1 MSRGSIPL
9 TDVRLEQLREYS
21 EQYNQPVSA
30 VEVDGNSYAIGFDQ
44 WGSSGLAAVW
54 AEENTRESI
63 FSALRRKEA
72 FATTGPRVTVRF
84 FAGFD
89 LTSIDVNAESLVE
102 EAYDKG
108 VPMGA
113 DLFADGEKVPE
124 FLVWAQKDKHSASL
138 QRIQIIKGS
147 ITNSGA
153 RPSEKVF
160 DVVCSDGLEV
170 DQTTHRCPDNGARVN
185 IED

>member
-1 MSRGSIPL
+1 M

-72 FATTGPRVTVRF
+72 LATTGPRVAVRF

-102 EAYDKG
+102 EAYKKG

-124 FLVWAQKDKHSASL
+124 FLVWAQKK
-138 QRIQIIKGS
+138 I
-147 ITNSGA
+147 
-153 RPSEKVF
+153 P
-160 DVVCSDGLEV
+160 
-170 DQTTHRCPDNGARVN
+170 
-185 IED
+185 